1 MSDINVEALIEE
13 NEERIQRMDKVEE
26 KAKDEI
32 VKYFDRIHDK
42 LFAYQLFFLAGYIS
56 LVAIPSID
64 VSPWLLIIP
73 IFCVARLIHLDWRMM
88 EHNRIL
94 SDVKNQSKRQLD
106 QLNEKQ
112 MWTNMQSLEIIL
124 ESLVTTVIFILVLL
138 ILVMR

>member
-56 LVAIPSID
+56 LVAIPSIN

-73 IFCVARLIHLDWRMM
+73 VFCVARLIHLDWRMM

-94 SDVKNQSKRQLD
+94 SDVKNQSMRQLD

-112 MWTNMQSLEIIL
+112 AWTNMQSLEIIL

-138 ILVMR
+138 K

>member
-1 MSDINVEALIEE
+1 MTNDTIEE
-13 NEERIQRMDKVEE
+13 LIKESDEIMLRMDKVEE

-32 VKYFDRIHDK
+32 EKYFDRIHDK

-88 EHNRIL
+88 ENNRIL
-94 SDVKNQSKRQLD
+94 SDIKNQSKRQLD
-106 QLNEKQ
+106 KLNEKQ
-112 MWTNMQSLEIIL
+112 MWTNMQSLEVIL
-124 ESLVTTVIFILVLL
+124 ESLVTTVIFIFVLL
-138 ILVMR
+138 K

>member
-1 MSDINVEALIEE
+1 MSDINVESLIKESDE
-13 NEERIQRMDKVEE
+13 IMQRMDKVEE

-64 VSPWLLIIP
+64 VSPWLFIIP

-112 MWTNMQSLEIIL
+112 MWTNMQSLEVIL
-124 ESLVTTVIFILVLL
+124 ESLVTTAIFIFVLL
-138 ILVMR
+138 K

>member
-1 MSDINVEALIEE
+1 MSDINVESLIKESDE
-13 NEERIQRMDKVEE
+13 IMQRMDKVEE

-112 MWTNMQSLEIIL
+112 MWTNMQSLEVIL
-124 ESLVTTVIFILVLL
+124 ESLVTTAIFIFVLL
-138 ILVMR
+138 KYFL

>member
-1 MSDINVEALIEE
+1 MSDINVESLIKESDE
-13 NEERIQRMDKVEE
+13 IMQRMDKVEE
-26 KAKDEI
+26 KANDEI
-32 VKYFDRIHDK
+32 VKYFDRSHDK

-73 IFCVARLIHLDWRMM
+73 IFCVARLIQLDWRMM

-112 MWTNMQSLEIIL
+112 MWTNMQSLEVIL
-124 ESLVTTVIFILVLL
+124 ESLVTTAIFIFVLL
-138 ILVMR
+138 K

>member
-1 MSDINVEALIEE
+1 MSDINVESLIKES
-13 NEERIQRMDKVEE
+13 NEIMQRMDKVEE

-88 EHNRIL
+88 ENNRIL
-94 SDVKNQSKRQLD
+94 SDIKNQSKRQLD
-106 QLNEKQ
+106 KLNEKQ
-112 MWTNMQSLEIIL
+112 NDFTNSPNLLFPSHEK
-124 ESLVTTVIFILVLL
+124 TTV
-138 ILVMR
+138 

>member
-1 MSDINVEALIEE
+1 MSDINVESLIKESDE
-13 NEERIQRMDKVEE
+13 IMQRMDKVEE

-88 EHNRIL
+88 ENNRIL
-94 SDVKNQSKRQLD
+94 SDIKNQSKRQLD
-106 QLNEKQ
+106 KLNEKQ
-112 MWTNMQSLEIIL
+112 MWTNMQSLEVIL
-124 ESLVTTVIFILVLL
+124 ESLVTTVIFIFVLL
-138 ILVMR
+138 K

>member
-1 MSDINVEALIEE
+1 MSDINVESLIKESDE
-13 NEERIQRMDKVEE
+13 IMQRMDKVEE

-88 EHNRIL
+88 ENNRIL
-94 SDVKNQSKRQLD
+94 SDIKNQSKRQLD
-106 QLNEKQ
+106 KLNEKQ
-112 MWTNMQSLEIIL
+112 MWTNMQSLEAIL
-124 ESLVTTVIFILVLL
+124 ESLVTTVIFIFVLL
-138 ILVMR
+138 K

>member
-1 MSDINVEALIEE
+1 MSDINVESLIKESDE
-13 NEERIQRMDKVEE
+13 IMQRMDKVEE

-112 MWTNMQSLEIIL
+112 LWTNMQSLEVIL
-124 ESLVTTVIFILVLL
+124 ESLVTTAIFIFVLL
-138 ILVMR
+138 K

>member
-88 EHNRIL
+88 EHNRVL
-94 SDVKNQSKRQLD
+94 SDVKNQSKRQLG

-112 MWTNMQSLEIIL
+112 KWTNMQSLEVIL
-124 ESLVTTVIFILVLL
+124 ESLVTTATFIFVLL
-138 ILVMR
+138 K

>member
-1 MSDINVEALIEE
+1 MTNDTIEE
-13 NEERIQRMDKVEE
+13 LIKESDEIMLRMDKVEE

-88 EHNRIL
+88 EHNRVL
-94 SDVKNQSKRQLD
+94 SDVKNQSKRQLGH
-106 QLNEKQ
+106 LNEKQ
-112 MWTNMQSLEIIL
+112 KWTNMQSLEVIL
-124 ESLVTTVIFILVLL
+124 ESLVTTAIFIFVLL
-138 ILVMR
+138 K

>member
-1 MSDINVEALIEE
+1 MTNDTIEE
-13 NEERIQRMDKVEE
+13 LIKESDEIMQRMDKVEE

-73 IFCVARLIHLDWRMM
+73 ISCVARLIHLDWRMM

-112 MWTNMQSLEIIL
+112 MWTNMQSLEVIL
-124 ESLVTTVIFILVLL
+124 ESLVTTVIFIFVLL
-138 ILVMR
+138 K

>member
-1 MSDINVEALIEE
+1 MTNDTIEE
-13 NEERIQRMDKVEE
+13 LIKESDEIMLRMDKVEE
-26 KAKDEI
+26 KAKDKI

-88 EHNRIL
+88 ENNRIL
-94 SDVKNQSKRQLD
+94 SDIKNQSKRQLD
-106 QLNEKQ
+106 KLNEKQ
-112 MWTNMQSLEIIL
+112 MWTNMQSLEVIL
-124 ESLVTTVIFILVLL
+124 ESLVTTVIFIFVLL
-138 ILVMR
+138 K

>member
-1 MSDINVEALIEE
+1 MESLIKGSDEIM
-13 NEERIQRMDKVEE
+13 QRMDKVEE

-112 MWTNMQSLEIIL
+112 MWTNMQSLEVIL
-124 ESLVTTVIFILVLL
+124 ESLVTTAIFIFVLL
-138 ILVMR
+138 K

>member
-1 MSDINVEALIEE
+1 MSDINVESLIKGSDE
-13 NEERIQRMDKVEE
+13 IMQRMDKVEE

-112 MWTNMQSLEIIL
+112 MWTNMQSLEVIL
-124 ESLVTTVIFILVLL
+124 ESLVTTAIFIFVLL
-138 ILVMR
+138 K

>member
-1 MSDINVEALIEE
+1 MTNDTIEE
-13 NEERIQRMDKVEE
+13 LIKESDEFMQKMDKVEE

-73 IFCVARLIHLDWRMM
+73 ISCVARLIHLDWRMM
-88 EHNRIL
+88 ERNRIL
-94 SDVKNQSKRQLD
+94 SDVKNQSKRQMD
-106 QLNEKQ
+106 QLDEKQ
-112 MWTNMQSLEIIL
+112 MRINRQSLEIIL
-124 ESLVTTVIFILVLL
+124 ESLVATIIFIFVLL
-138 ILVMR
+138 K

>member
-1 MSDINVEALIEE
+1 MSDINVESLIKESDE
-13 NEERIQRMDKVEE
+13 FMKRMDKVEE

-112 MWTNMQSLEIIL
+112 IWTNMQSLEVIL
-124 ESLVTTVIFILVLL
+124 ESLVTTAIFIIVLL
-138 ILVMR
+138 K

>member
-1 MSDINVEALIEE
+1 MTNDTIEE
-13 NEERIQRMDKVEE
+13 LIKESDEIMLRMDKVEE

-88 EHNRIL
+88 ENNRIL
-94 SDVKNQSKRQLD
+94 SDIKNQSKRQLD
-106 QLNEKQ
+106 KLNEKQ
-112 MWTNMQSLEIIL
+112 MWTNMQSLEVIL
-124 ESLVTTVIFILVLL
+124 ESLVTTVIFIFVLL
-138 ILVMR
+138 K

>member
-1 MSDINVEALIEE
+1 MSDINVESLIKES
-13 NEERIQRMDKVEE
+13 NEIMQRMDKVEE

-88 EHNRIL
+88 ENNRIL
-94 SDVKNQSKRQLD
+94 SDIKNQSKRQLD
-106 QLNEKQ
+106 KLNEKQ
-112 MWTNMQSLEIIL
+112 MWTNMRSLEVIL
-124 ESLVTTVIFILVLL
+124 ESLLTTVIFIFVLL
-138 ILVMR
+138 K

>member
-1 MSDINVEALIEE
+1 MIDMTNDTIEE
-13 NEERIQRMDKVEE
+13 FIKESDENMQRMDKVEE

-73 IFCVARLIHLDWRMM
+73 IFCVARLIYLDWRMM
-88 EHNRIL
+88 ENNRIL
-94 SDVKNQSKRQLD
+94 SDIKNQSKRQLD
-106 QLNEKQ
+106 KLNEKQ
-112 MWTNMQSLEIIL
+112 MWTNMQSLEVIL
-124 ESLVTTVIFILVLL
+124 ESLVTTVIFIFVLL
-138 ILVMR
+138 K

>member
-1 MSDINVEALIEE
+1 MSDINVESLIKESDE
-13 NEERIQRMDKVEE
+13 IMQRMDKVEE

-88 EHNRIL
+88 ERNRIL

-112 MWTNMQSLEIIL
+112 MWTNMQSLEVIL
-124 ESLVTTVIFILVLL
+124 ESLVTTAIFIFVLL
-138 ILVMR
+138 K

>member
-1 MSDINVEALIEE
+1 MTNDTIEE
-13 NEERIQRMDKVEE
+13 LIKESDDIMLRMDKIEE

-112 MWTNMQSLEIIL
+112 MWTNMQSLEVIL
-124 ESLVTTVIFILVLL
+124 ESLVTTAIFIFVLL
-138 ILVMR
+138 K

>member
-1 MSDINVEALIEE
+1 MTNDTIEE
-13 NEERIQRMDKVEE
+13 LIKESDEIMQRMDKVEE

-88 EHNRIL
+88 ENNRIL
-94 SDVKNQSKRQLD
+94 SDIKNQSKRQLD
-106 QLNEKQ
+106 KLNEKQ
-112 MWTNMQSLEIIL
+112 MWTNMQSLEVIL
-124 ESLVTTVIFILVLL
+124 ESLLTTVIFIFVLL
-138 ILVMR
+138 K

>member
-88 EHNRIL
+88 EHNRVL

-112 MWTNMQSLEIIL
+112 IWTNMQSLEVIL
-124 ESLVTTVIFILVLL
+124 ESLVTTAIFIFVLL
-138 ILVMR
+138 K

>member
-1 MSDINVEALIEE
+1 MTNDTIEE
-13 NEERIQRMDKVEE
+13 LIKESDEFMKRMDKVEE

-88 EHNRIL
+88 EHNRFL

-112 MWTNMQSLEIIL
+112 IWTNMQSLEVIL
-124 ESLVTTVIFILVLL
+124 ESLVTSAIFIFVLL
-138 ILVMR
+138 K

>member
-1 MSDINVEALIEE
+1 MSDINVESLIKESDE
-13 NEERIQRMDKVEE
+13 IMQRMDKVEE

-112 MWTNMQSLEIIL
+112 IWTNMQSLEVIL
-124 ESLVTTVIFILVLL
+124 ESLVTTAIFIFVLL
-138 ILVMR
+138 K

>member
-1 MSDINVEALIEE
+1 MRNMTNDTIEE
-13 NEERIQRMDKVEE
+13 LIKESDEIMLRMDKVEE

-88 EHNRIL
+88 ENNRIL
-94 SDVKNQSKRQLD
+94 SDIKNQSKRQLD
-106 QLNEKQ
+106 KLNEKQ
-112 MWTNMQSLEIIL
+112 MWTNMQSLEVIL
-124 ESLVTTVIFILVLL
+124 ESLVTTVIFIFVLL
-138 ILVMR
+138 K

>member
-1 MSDINVEALIEE
+1 MTNDTIEE
-13 NEERIQRMDKVEE
+13 LIKESDEIMLRMGKVEE

-88 EHNRIL
+88 ENNRIL
-94 SDVKNQSKRQLD
+94 SDIKNQSKRQLD
-106 QLNEKQ
+106 KLNEKQ
-112 MWTNMQSLEIIL
+112 MWTNMQSLEVIL
-124 ESLVTTVIFILVLL
+124 ESLVTTVIFIFVLL
-138 ILVMR
+138 K

>member
-1 MSDINVEALIEE
+1 MTNDTIEE
-13 NEERIQRMDKVEE
+13 LIKESDEIMQRMDKVEE

-112 MWTNMQSLEIIL
+112 LWTNMQSLEVIL
-124 ESLVTTVIFILVLL
+124 ESLVTTAIFIFVLL
-138 ILVMR
+138 K

>member
-56 LVAIPSID
+56 LVAIPSIN

-73 IFCVARLIHLDWRMM
+73 VFCVARLIHLDWRMM

-112 MWTNMQSLEIIL
+112 AWTNMQSLEIIL

-138 ILVMR
+138 K

>member
-88 EHNRIL
+88 EHNRVL
-94 SDVKNQSKRQLD
+94 SDVKNQSKRQLG

-112 MWTNMQSLEIIL
+112 KWTNMQSLEVIL
-124 ESLVTTVIFILVLL
+124 ESLVTTAIFIFVLL
-138 ILVMR
+138 K